1 MKTLTVNYELSQND
15 LQCCICLQDLTFPLI
30 QCSTG
35 NHFVCDICRKKTTRN
50 CPVCRTS
57 KLYHNEFL
65 ERHLQNQV
73 TECKNKLCKLKMFE
87 WTVDT
92 HAEIC
97 IFQPSVC
104 FFCDNEVEMQ
114 NFDNHLKNECVNN
127 WIEKNNRETQGTLEL
142 MEFWNQIEDGIQI
155 ELNKVTKS
163 FVVILY
169 DIYILFK
176 KEVDFFKII
185 VIDTKNACIID
196 VCCTVIRNDLFET
209 NNIHFINS
217 VKSLF
222 EINEIKTFPQIQTDV
237 TDCKITIPR
246 KSNGSI
252 ENFLDGLIR

>member
-92 HAEIC
+92 LKYVSFNRVYA
-97 IFQPSVC
+97 FSVI
-104 FFCDNEVEMQ
+104 MK
-114 NFDNHLKNECVNN
+114 LKC
-127 WIEKNNRETQGTLEL
+127 KTL
-142 MEFWNQIEDGIQI
+142 
-155 ELNKVTKS
+155 T
-163 FVVILY
+163 
-169 DIYILFK
+169 
-176 KEVDFFKII
+176 II
-185 VIDTKNACIID
+185 
-196 VCCTVIRNDLFET
+196 
-209 NNIHFINS
+209 
-217 VKSLF
+217 
-222 EINEIKTFPQIQTDV
+222 
-237 TDCKITIPR
+237 
-246 KSNGSI
+246 
-252 ENFLDGLIR
+252 